1 MKAQNK
7 LPFIL
12 TRHQALTGVLIDDLI
27 TAGAT
32 EPYRMFTSRSEM
44 RLHLRAEN
52 SDIRLTDRVRQEVP
66 GLI

>member
-1 MKAQNK
+1 
-7 LPFIL
+7 
-12 TRHQALTGVLIDDLI
+12 LTGVLIDDLI

-52 SDIRLTDRVRQEVP
+52 SDARLTKKVREEVP
-66 GLI
+66 GLIQDSKWEAFSKKNELVD